1 MKVEIPEAVK
11 VDVPPNRWGKV
22 LVSTPVVMAVVATAL
37 AGLASSE
44 MTKAQ
49 YQRSL
54 AAQQQ
59 SKAGDQWSFYQA
71 KRLRETIQRQALDL
85 IQDREI
91 AEPLD
96 PNTFTAAIVAIPG
109 DGTTAMIRDQLVGL
123 LRQPGGRQA
132 LDLLA
137 TGTVISPSPAP
148 LPASITEALAALAS
162 STNESDAIRRID
174 DHVLVDAMTKA
185 RQEAQDFDTITK
197 PWLSTV
203 SQAEGLLDHL
213 AREPAGR
220 ALRRTFV
227 AARLRLTA
235 NRYTAESRLNQAI
248 ANLEEVAVAQSN
260 REAEHHR
267 VRSGHFFIGMLAA
280 QLGVIVATMA
290 VAAKQRS
297 LLWGIATAAGLVA
310 VSFASYVYMFT

>member
-11 VDVPPNRWGKV
+11 ADIPPNRWGKV

-71 KRLRETIQRQALDL
+71 KRLREALQRQTLDVM
-85 IQDREI
+85 QDRET
-91 AEPLD
+91 AEPLTAG
-96 PNTFTAAIVAIPG
+96 TFLAAIAALPGEGAI
-109 DGTTAMIRDQLVGL
+109 AKVRAQLSDL
-123 LRQPGGRQA
+123 LGESRGQQA
-132 LDLLA
+132 LAVLA
-137 TGTVISPSPAP
+137 AGTVAQPSMPP
-148 LPASITEALAALAS
+148 LPPAITKALDALAS
-162 STNESDAIRRID
+162 PADESVAVEGVD
-174 DHVLVDAMTKA
+174 DQLLEGSLAVVRQQVLA
-185 RQEAQDFDTITK
+185 FDSSIK
-197 PWLSTV
+197 PVLSTV
-203 SQAEGLLDHL
+203 DQVEHLLDSL
-213 AREPAGR
+213 AHEQAGR
-220 ALRRTFV
+220 ALRRACV
-227 AARLRLTA
+227 IARLRLTA
-235 NRYTAESRLNQAI
+235 NRYAAESRLNQEI

-267 VRSGHFFIGMLAA
+267 LRSGHFFMGMLAA
-280 QLGVIVATMA
+280 QLGVIVSTMA

-297 LLWGIATAAGLVA
+297 LLWGIAAAAGLVA
-310 VSFASYVYMFT
+310 VSFASYVYAFT